1 MSPDSFWQTI
11 LMKIPAY
18 EDLPLREREEF
29 ILNRREES
37 AGPSGRDGAVS
48 RFFPVLYQKLPVCS
62 PDFSPSV
69 VNINTVILMH
79 DAYMNVT
86 PVLGVGSGIIIDPE
100 GIS

>member
-1 MSPDSFWQTI
+1 
-11 LMKIPAY
+11 
-18 EDLPLREREEF
+18 
-29 ILNRREES
+29 
-37 AGPSGRDGAVS
+37 
-48 RFFPVLYQKLPVCS
+48 
-62 PDFSPSV
+62 V